1 MKNNEIIGTMHITNT
16 LALEVYGYEYGIDD
30 KIVYKYSDEN
40 KLRKVKLYDNT
51 KGIYFNTPTGK
62 VYLNEIVRVNYWK

>member
-62 VYLNEIVRVNYWK
+62 VYLNEIVRVNY

>member
-1 MKNNEIIGTMHITNT
+1 MKNNEIIGAMHITNT

-30 KIVYKYSDEN
+30 KIVYKYSNEN

-62 VYLNEIVRVNYWK
+62 VYLNEIIRVN